1 MEAFKSV
8 LFIVLA
14 VLLAIG
20 IALGV
25 QTAANATADPK
36 VTLCHAT
43 GSETNPYVQITV
55 AAAAAYNGHL
65 GADHQG
71 GEDIIPEFTFR
82 GETYGPQG
90 DQSILAN
97 GCVVETEP
105 SPSPE
110 PTEPPEPTDT
120 PEPPVDE
127 PKDPWTPSWEPIN
140 DGNTPP
146 IGVTPEGDLAVTGND
161 VTVPL
166 IAGGALLALGLGSLY
181 LSRKHFL

>member
-1 MEAFKSV
+1 METFKSA
-8 LFIVLA
+8 LFVVLA

-20 IALGV
+20 LALGF
-25 QTAANATADPK
+25 QTVANAAADPK

-65 GADHQG
+65 GSDHQN
-71 GEDIIPEFTFR
+71 GEDIIPSFTYK

-90 DQSILAN
+90 DQSILSN
-97 GCVVETEP
+97 GCAVEV
-105 SPSPE
+105 E

-181 LSRKHFL
+181 LSRKRFL